1 MICRGVREPDRGH
14 RLPPDPPRKDPRD
27 EVHWTAELLG
37 KLVVMAILIG
47 ACYGVGAALLYGLRF
62 LGIEVF

>member
-1 MICRGVREPDRGH
+1 
-14 RLPPDPPRKDPRD
+14 
-27 EVHWTAELLG
+27 VHWTAELLG